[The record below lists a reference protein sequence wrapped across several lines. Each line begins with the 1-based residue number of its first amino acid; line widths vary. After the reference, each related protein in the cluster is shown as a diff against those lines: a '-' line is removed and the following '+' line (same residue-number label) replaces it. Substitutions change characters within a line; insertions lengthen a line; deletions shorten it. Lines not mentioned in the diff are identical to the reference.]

1 MRLAPARPSYLCDS
15 FRTLYREGRWSEPL
29 PRRGRRRV
37 LPYVTATPGWAPR
50 ASGLGHD
57 SGDPRALTWRTAA
70 PRSPGTQPASSP
82 PGDQTPFGEPCGGL
96 GLSPNHTT
104 CPAHAAE
111 RPGALST
118 DAEKRV
124 TVWPRDPRPGRR
136 ELTLGRVL
144 MSAEWRK
151 RPRFWSDLGGPGE
164 GRRPARLRLA
174 PTGPLRCCSCDPAG
188 SFAVRALVL
197 GPDHP

>member
-1 MRLAPARPSYLCDS
+1 M
-15 FRTLYREGRWSEPL
+15 L
-29 PRRGRRRV
+29 PHVRST
-37 LPYVTATPGWAPR
+37 YVTRSGHYTVRDGCRSPFLAGDAAVFSLMSRPPPGREPR

-57 SGDPRALTWRTAA
+57 SRDPRALTRRTAA

-144 MSAEWRK
+144 MSAEWGR
-151 RPRFWSDLGGPGE
+151 RPRLWSDLRGPGE

-174 PTGPLRCCSCDPAG
+174 PAGPLRCCSCDPAG